1 MKSPYEIEDYFYIN
15 DIPFLPLGKR
25 GNAVNCRIG
34 LSKQLVFIPAKYFN
48 ITLGKIELKDNVDLS
63 WFYNKK
69 DTQNKIRYYR
79 EEYTVESE
87 RI

>member
-1 MKSPYEIEDYFYIN
+1 MKSPYEIENYFYIN

-34 LSKQLVFIPAKYFN
+34 LSKQLVFIPTKYFN
-48 ITLGKIELKDNVDLS
+48 VTSEKIELKDNVDLS

-69 DTQNKIRYYR
+69 DTQNKIRYYL
-79 EEYTVESE
+79 EEKKVECDD
-87 RI
+87 